1 MGFFGRRKLNKF
13 NQMGLIPAGNV
24 PEKEFFEQAE
34 KRLRMT
40 KTLREL
46 LELTKTHD
54 IDLNDLFK
62 RVGFDYL
69 QKKIPVK
76 KSEDF
81 EIIKRK
87 EQILPLGVK
96 RPVFNEFILRDRIIN
111 RPEQRCFGKFFT
123 GLDLIAYEE
132 TGWREHG
139 EIKKNRIVLHENIH
153 AIRTNFIEPAE
164 YMPDVLQFPEI
175 VWGGAEA
182 IDIYEKNR
190 WDEEEKGGQKFSTPS
205 FFDVACSYM
214 IIRDSSPDLNV
225 SAMAVRMTAEEIC
238 YASRKAVSDD
248 HYHAGFFM
256 GFGKL
261 TGRIEQTLDQTI
273 IEMRDEE
280 LMPEYRARM
289 ILDAGR
295 MK

>member
-24 PEKEFFEQAE
+24 PEEEFVKQAE

-46 LELTKTHD
+46 LELTKAHD
-54 IDLNDLFK
+54 IDLSHVFEC
-62 RVGFDYL
+62 VGFEYI
-69 QKKIPVK
+69 KERFPIK

-87 EQILPLGVK
+87 EQISPLGVK
-96 RPVFNEFILRDRIIN
+96 KPVFNEVILKDERIN
-111 RPEQRCFGKFFT
+111 TWGKRSYGKFLTLF
-123 GLDLIAYEE
+123 DFIAYEE

-164 YMPDVLQFPEI
+164 YMPEVLELPEI

-182 IDIYEKNR
+182 IEIYEKSR
-190 WDEEEKGGQKFSTPS
+190 WDEEEKRGQKFSTPS

-238 YASRKAVSDD
+238 YASRKAVSGDN
-248 HYHAGFFM
+248 YHAGFFI

-273 IEMRDEE
+273 LEMRDEG
-280 LMPEYRARM
+280 LMLEYRAKM
-289 ILDAGR
+289 ILDVGR
-295 MK
+295 M